1 MRIPVQLSPPYVDRV
16 PTSEVNDVNSVW
28 TGVLIAVAATVAW
41 YFIVGYATGLTNN
54 GFLAALSIG
63 SAVLFL
69 VGVLFMLPKRTW
81 RLGVGIAIGAPVA
94 LVVETVVLVLL
105 IMSVTA

>member
-1 MRIPVQLSPPYVDRV
+1 MSTPDPIGI
-16 PTSEVNDVNSVW
+16 NSIWAGVMAAAAA
-28 TGVLIAVAATVAW
+28 TGVW
-41 YFIVGYATGLTNN
+41 YFVVAYATGLTNN
-54 GFLAALSIG
+54 GFMAVLAIG

-69 VGVLFMLPKRTW
+69 AGVLLMLPKRTW

-105 IMSVTA
+105 IMSVT